1 MKLLGVLAVLL
12 LALIGMAPFW
22 GDLGVLVYS
31 SIGWLG
37 RLLSSGALS
46 DGRAAL
52 RAALLI
58 GGAVSVLS
66 FLRVA
71 VQDRAV
77 DYLIASVM
85 FGFLSFVIFVVT
97 GISGDGAAGAGSM
110 QQGARSVMVGEDRM
124 TVPRWYSRGHFER
137 EMLNKVHETA
147 RAAARGDL
155 QRTQTLMQELD
166 LWARNG
172 PALREDRTEYERLR
186 AAYNETIETL
196 AARSGRRT
204 QRTGGLASDA
214 GAMVDRLT
222 AEEAR
227 ELELKQIELLQQM
240 WKVSPSSTTVAM
252 RLLATDL
259 QELAIR
265 SRWSPRKPFDREGD
279 AALEE
284 RLWRVHGT
292 QEVLF
297 AYAPLEERLWNAYAS
312 TMVDTDEELA
322 LGALV
327 IAGLIDRGD
336 KVASAD
342 PARFDVNT
350 LLLGSD
356 VFMLSTLLAS
366 ASEDRMEILKAR
378 ATLLLGD
385 DDRQPKAGKGETPD
399 TTGTAAGPAGPVVSE
414 PSPPATS
421 KADVARQAQR
431 AMPPAGMLV
440 DRKGLALRTSPLLPS
455 PSPPAEYGQV
465 LVDLPAAGF
474 KDLRHGI
481 PLRAPVQADSMVTL
495 QVDVWQ
501 SGVVTAVLIESS
513 SGSALLDEA
522 ARQGAR
528 TWHSA
533 SKVLTG
539 GERRQVTV
547 VFKAPVAAAPTPMT
561 VDAPSPIT
569 MSPPPPQLNPEQA
582 LGAQLAAMARR
593 QPPRYPRGDG
603 ETVPEGSVELLI
615 TLSAEGRVLDVSVDR
630 SSGHPALDR
639 AAREAALKWHV
650 TPTRPVTTV
659 KQITLR
665 VPVQFQGG

>member
-12 LALIGMAPFW
+12 LALIGLAPFW

-37 RLLSSGALS
+37 RVLSSGALS

-85 FGFLSFVIFVVT
+85 FGFLSFVVFIVT
-97 GISGDGAAGAGSM
+97 GISGDGATGAGSG
-110 QQGARSVMVGEDRM
+110 QQGPSSVLVGEDRT

-155 QRTQTLMQELD
+155 PRTQALMQELD

-204 QRTGGLASDA
+204 QRAAGLASDA
-214 GAMVDRLT
+214 GAMVERLT

-227 ELELKQIELLQQM
+227 EVELKQIELLQQM
-240 WKVSPSSTTVAM
+240 WKLSPSSTSVAM

-327 IAGLIDRGD
+327 IAGLIDRSD
-336 KVASAD
+336 KTASAD

-385 DDRQPKAGKGETPD
+385 DDRQAKAGKGEAQD
-399 TTGTAAGPAGPVVSE
+399 TTGTAADPAGPVVSE

-421 KADVARQAQR
+421 KADTVRQAQR

-440 DRKGLALRTSPLLPS
+440 DRKGLALRTSPPLPPS
-455 PSPPAEYGQV
+455 SPPAEYGKV

-501 SGVVTAVLIESS
+501 SGVVTSVLIESS
-513 SGSALLDEA
+513 SGNAVLDEA
-522 ARQGAR
+522 ARRGAR
-528 TWHSA
+528 TWLSA
-533 SKVLTG
+533 SKVPTG

-547 VFKAPVAAAPTPMT
+547 VFKAPVAGTPPAVT
-561 VDAPSPIT
+561 VDAPSPT
-569 MSPPPPQLNPEQA
+569 AMDPPPPQLDPEQA
-582 LGAQLAAMARR
+582 LGAQLAAMTRR
-593 QPPRYPRGDG
+593 HPPRYPRGDG
-603 ETVPEGSVELLI
+603 ETVLEGSVELLI
-615 TLSAEGRVLDVSVDR
+615 TMSAEGRVLDVTVDR

-639 AAREAALKWHV
+639 AAREAALQWHV
-650 TPTRPVTTV
+650 TPRRPVTTV

-665 VPVQFQGG
+665 LPVQFQGG

>member
-22 GDLGVLVYS
+22 GDLGVMVYS

-37 RLLSSGALS
+37 RVLSSGALS

-85 FGFLSFVIFVVT
+85 FGFLSFVVFIVT
-97 GISGDGAAGAGSM
+97 GISGDGATGAGSG
-110 QQGARSVMVGEDRM
+110 QQGPSSVLVGEDRT

-155 QRTQTLMQELD
+155 PRTQALMQELD

-204 QRTGGLASDA
+204 QRTAGLASDA
-214 GAMVDRLT
+214 GAMVERLT

-227 ELELKQIELLQQM
+227 EVELKQIELLQQM
-240 WKVSPSSTTVAM
+240 WKLSPSSTSVAM

-327 IAGLIDRGD
+327 IVGLIDRSD
-336 KVASAD
+336 KTASAD

-385 DDRQPKAGKGETPD
+385 DDRQAKAGKGEAQD
-399 TTGTAAGPAGPVVSE
+399 TTGTAADPAGPVVSE

-421 KADVARQAQR
+421 KADTVRQAQR

-440 DRKGLALRTSPLLPS
+440 DRKGLALRTSPPLPPS
-455 PSPPAEYGQV
+455 SPPAEYGQV

-501 SGVVTAVLIESS
+501 SGVVTSVLIESS
-513 SGSALLDEA
+513 SGNAVLDEA
-522 ARQGAR
+522 ARRGAR
-528 TWHSA
+528 TWLSA
-533 SKVLTG
+533 SKVPTG

-547 VFKAPVAAAPTPMT
+547 VFKAPVAGTPPAVT
-561 VDAPSPIT
+561 VDAPSPT
-569 MSPPPPQLNPEQA
+569 AMDPPPPQLDPEQA
-582 LGAQLAAMARR
+582 LGAQLAAMTRR
-593 QPPRYPRGDG
+593 HPPRYPRGDG
-603 ETVPEGSVELLI
+603 ETVLEGSVELLI
-615 TLSAEGRVLDVSVDR
+615 TLSAEGRVLDVTVDR

-639 AAREAALKWHV
+639 AAREAALQWHV
-650 TPTRPVTTV
+650 TPRRPVTTV

-665 VPVQFQGG
+665 LPVQFQGG